1 MTKAAARSA
10 FLYGTLVF
18 LGIFGALA
26 ALTQREV
33 PTKTNQVRMTPQVV
47 AGKEVFERDNCVN
60 CHTLLGEGAYYAPDL
75 TRVWSRRGGDWLAR
89 FLKDPDRVWYGSA
102 AKAAGRRRMPAFG
115 LTDEQVA
122 DLVAY
127 LEWIDRI
134 DTNGFLAEPQSGKD
148 MPPAPGPS
156 KPEGVAL
163 AEEGAKVM
171 RAKGCTSCHRI
182 RGVGGDT
189 GPALDGVKS
198 RHDDQWLVKW
208 LHDPRAVN
216 PRATM
221 PRIPMSNDQIRAVV
235 EYLKTL

>member
-1 MTKAAARSA
+1 MTKAAARAA
-10 FLYGTLVF
+10 FIYGTLVF
-18 LGIFGALA
+18 LVIFA
-26 ALTQREV
+26 ALTALTHREV

-47 AGKEVFERDNCVN
+47 SGKEVFERSNCVN
-60 CHTLLGEGAYYAPDL
+60 CHTLLGEGAYFAPDL
-75 TRVWSRRGGDWLAR
+75 TRVWNRRGGNWLAR
-89 FLKDPDRVWYGSA
+89 FLKEPDLVWYGGA
-102 AKAAGRRRMPAFG
+102 AQAAGQRRMPALRF
-115 LTDEQVA
+115 TDRQVA

-134 DTNGFLAEPQSGKD
+134 DTNGFLAEPQSGKA
-148 MPPAPGPS
+148 MPPVPGPS

-163 AEEGAKVM
+163 AEEGAKVV

-189 GPALDGVKS
+189 GPALDGVKA
-198 RHDDQWLVKW
+198 RRDDQWLARW
-208 LHDPRAVN
+208 LRDPRGLN

-221 PRIPMSNDQIRAVV
+221 PRIPMSDDQIRAVV